1 MTTALDAPEER
12 AFASLSSMIFS
23 TKCRAEG
30 CLEWNSGSIPY
41 CVEHLFMCG
50 PEHLFLREPGHDEMD
65 EETCIP
71 PMGVAAHPASTDSA
85 SPGSSPTSTASSPG
99 TLQTNSRRN
108 GPSRLPYMKTKN
120 NIADAAGFDF
130 KVHPNLAVQ
139 CRLGYGPEAG
149 KNLAGTSCGR
159 WFRDSTHHA
168 NHLQRTNEAGHNLHV
183 GKDRPGFWTC
193 TWTGC
198 GDTIKAKELLRHI
211 QGVHL
216 GLKFRCL
223 VPTCAFI
230 TEGPRKD
237 QMIGHLNKKHPWLG
251 IDKNTAKW
259 FYMETYSQEA

>member
-1 MTTALDAPEER
+1 MELRLDTVSDSP
-12 AFASLSSMIFS
+12 SSSPVVDIYPDNISYCLKHLSM
-23 TKCRAEG
+23 C
-30 CLEWNSGSIPY
+30 GS
-41 CVEHLFMCG
+41 EHLFWH
-50 PEHLFLREPGHDEMD
+50 ELGHDEN
-65 EETCIP
+65 ETDAETYIP
-71 PMGVAAHPASTDSA
+71 PMGVAAHPASTA
-85 SPGSSPTSTASSPG
+85 SPSPDNSPMSTAFPSG
-99 TLQTNSRRN
+99 TSETNTRRN

-120 NIADAAGFDF
+120 NIADPAGFES
-130 KVHPNLAVQ
+130 KEHPTLAVQ
-139 CRLGYGPEAG
+139 CGLVYGPEAG
-149 KNLAGTSCGR
+149 KNLAGTPCGR

-183 GKDRPGFWTC
+183 GKDRPGSWTC

-198 GDTIKAKELLRHI
+198 RDTIKAKELLRHV

-237 QMIGHLNKKHPWLG
+237 QIIGHLNKKHSWLV
-251 IDKNTAKW
+251 IDKDTAKW